1 MEYEE
6 IKKQMK
12 ITLMEQMNF
21 SKETSDKEILE
32 LIDEEILSSNVYGY
46 LPLAV
51 KEKLRQELF
60 FSIRKLDVL
69 QELIEND
76 EITEIMING
85 PDKIFIEKDGQITLW
100 GRTFESMEKLE
111 DVIQQIVAKSNRVV
125 NESSPIVD
133 ARLENG
139 ARVNVVMRP
148 VALNGPIVTIR
159 RFPDSPLTMKDL
171 ISLEAI
177 TEEAADFLN
186 GLVKAG
192 YNIFISGGTGSGK
205 TTFLNVLSE
214 FIPATERIITI
225 EDSAE
230 LQLRHIQNLVSLET
244 RNANI
249 EGCKAI
255 SIRDLIKS
263 ALRMRPDRIIV
274 RRSDYHSEEQVLS
287 LTASSNQY
295 KEKVEILV
303 TPMHYTEEEIK
314 EVFEEVK
321 DEVMNELTESEET
334 LSHVQSNLHFID
346 QSSKY
351 PVQIQFQSNNDEVVA
366 ADGTVHNEELLKE
379 EIVTLTIK
387 LSYHDLKQEYEI
399 PLLVVPKEYTKEQ
412 VFIRSLLKKINA
424 NEKEQR
430 TSKYLKLPDEVENM
444 NVTYEEIKENPA
456 GTILVVLIVT
466 IVFLYLSKDK
476 ELMKQIHNRKRELQ
490 MEYPEFISKFTL
502 LIGAGMPIKAALFR
516 LTYDYKQQINNGAP
530 KKHVYEELL
539 VTIHEMESGMIEEA
553 AYEAFGKRCSEVN
566 YIKFSGLL
574 IQNKKRGGKKLI
586 ELLEK
591 EVKEAFEERK
601 NQSRRLGEEAGT
613 KLLIPMMIMLGVVMT
628 LVIIPAFLS
637 YQ

>member
-85 PDKIFIEKDGQITLW
+85 PDKIFIEKDGQISLC

-249 EGCKAI
+249 EGCKAV

-274 RRSDYHSEEQVLS
+274 GEVRGGEAIDMIQALNTGHDGSLSTGHANSNRDMLYRLETMVLMGIDLPLQAIRRQIASGIDIIIHLGRLRDHTRKVLEIAEIIGYENGDIITKPIYEFIEQE
-287 LTASSNQY
+287 TD
-295 KEKVEILV
+295 KTEKVYGTL
-303 TPMHYTEEEIK
+303 IK
-314 EVFEEVK
+314 
-321 DEVMNELTESEET
+321 T
-334 LSHVQSNLHFID
+334 
-346 QSSKY
+346 
-351 PVQIQFQSNNDEVVA
+351 
-366 ADGTVHNEELLKE
+366 G
-379 EIVTLTIK
+379 
-387 LSYHDLKQEYEI
+387 
-399 PLLVVPKEYTKEQ
+399 
-412 VFIRSLLKKINA
+412 
-424 NEKEQR
+424 
-430 TSKYLKLPDEVENM
+430 
-444 NVTYEEIKENPA
+444 
-456 GTILVVLIVT
+456 
-466 IVFLYLSKDK
+466 
-476 ELMKQIHNRKRELQ
+476 ELMHREKQI
-490 MEYPEFISKFTL
+490 T
-502 LIGAGMPIKAALFR
+502 AG
-516 LTYDYKQQINNGAP
+516 
-530 KKHVYEELL
+530 V
-539 VTIHEMESGMIEEA
+539 
-553 AYEAFGKRCSEVN
+553 
-566 YIKFSGLL
+566 
-574 IQNKKRGGKKLI
+574 
-586 ELLEK
+586 
-591 EVKEAFEERK
+591 
-601 NQSRRLGEEAGT
+601 
-613 KLLIPMMIMLGVVMT
+613 
-628 LVIIPAFLS
+628 
-637 YQ
+637 